1 MKNSLPSLPNS
12 TVSRVALL
20 ARLELERR
28 KRSRADLYFRGAA
41 NIIQSTTDPEWLLAG
56 PAGTGKT
63 FAGLY
68 RLHMMCSTYPKAHT
82 IIIRQV
88 AKDLASTTLMT
99 WKKVVKYGGLT
110 PQEVGGVNPRMWI
123 YPNGSVVRIGGMDNS
138 SKVLGGEFDMAYVSQ
153 AEELS
158 KDAWETLTTRT
169 NGRGAVV
176 PYPMIGG
183 DCNPST
189 PNHWILER
197 AKAGRMKLY
206 ESRHED
212 NPVLHDGQN
221 WTIQGM
227 KELESLESL
236 TGTRYARLR
245 LGMWVEDDDNE
256 SFLGSISMWDNCMIE
271 DPSFDKRQPIVL
283 GMDAAI
289 SGDSFALVGVSMYG
303 KASEQNLAVR
313 ICKVWEPN
321 GTPLD
326 YVHIEGE
333 IRQILD
339 QYNFV
344 QIAYDPYQAHYLA
357 QRLSDKVWC
366 EPFNQ
371 QSRRLEADAALR
383 QLIISRRLVHSG
395 DHQILRSH
403 MLNANAKYDETGH
416 KLRIVKRDSS
426 QKIDAVVALSMA
438 CHSALGL
445 NLY

>member
-1 MKNSLPSLPNS
+1 MSSQTLLHNSNGNNI
-12 TVSRVALL
+12 ALL

-28 KRSRADLYFRGAA
+28 KRNRPLPTFRNAPA
-41 NIIQSTTDPEWLLAG
+41 QIQTTTDPEWLLAG

-68 RLHMMCSTYPKAHT
+68 RLHMLCATNPNAHC

-99 WKKVVKYGGLT
+99 WQKVINFGHMQPKEIGGT
-110 PQEVGGVNPRMWI
+110 NPRMWI
-123 YPNGSVVRIGGMDNS
+123 YPNGAIVRIGGMDNS
-138 SKVLGGEFDMAYVSQ
+138 SKVLGGEFDMAYISQ

-158 KDAWETLTTRT
+158 KDAWETLITRT

-176 PYPMIGG
+176 EHPMLGG
-183 DCNPST
+183 DCNPAT

-197 AKAGRMKLY
+197 AKAGRLKLY
-206 ESRHED
+206 ETRHED
-212 NPVLHDGQN
+212 NPVLHDGTN
-221 WTIQGM
+221 WTEQGR
-227 KELESLESL
+227 KELESLDSL

-245 LGMWVEDDDNE
+245 LGLWVDDDEGE
-256 SFLGSISMWDNCMIE
+256 SFLGSITLWDNCSTTL
-271 DPSFDKRQPIVL
+271 PPLTSHQPIVL

-289 SGDSFALVGVSMYG
+289 NGDAFALVGVSLFG
-303 KASEQNLAVR
+303 ASSDQTLAVR
-313 ICKVWEPN
+313 LCRIWEPN

-326 YVHIEGE
+326 YGQIESE
-333 IRQILD
+333 IRNILND
-339 QYNFV
+339 YNVV

-383 QLIISRRLVHSG
+383 QLIISRRLFHNG
-395 DHQILRSH
+395 DHDVLRQH
-403 MLNANAKYDETGH
+403 IMNANAKVDETGH

-426 QKIDAVVALSMA
+426 KKIDAVVALSMA
-438 CHSALGL
+438 CHASLGL